1 MADLSIIEKIKLF
14 FETVVSTPFFLIYAI
29 LGIVLA
35 IIMIVDI
42 KKHKKISSILY
53 FMVFSFLTTF
63 VLIRYFSVIVNI
75 IDTFIEVIVKA
86 LYFPSIGFYITML
99 LVSNA
104 IFLVLFFSKKA
115 KKSYKIVSGISNM
128 LIDFLFIMIVSI
140 IAKNNI
146 DINLDVKLYSNST
159 ILVLLQ
165 LSISLIFSMY
175 ILLFFIKIYY
185 KFRLYDK
192 VVTFDNEEYP
202 DMDVYVDNNSV
213 GLGIPNS
220 AVRFIKVLDFS
231 SKSGD
236 KNE

>member
-1 MADLSIIEKIKLF
+1 MADLSIVEKVKLF

-104 IFLVLFFSKKA
+104 TFLVLFFSKKA

-175 ILLFFIKIYY
+175 ILLFFIKI
-185 KFRLYDK
+185 
-192 VVTFDNEEYP
+192 
-202 DMDVYVDNNSV
+202 
-213 GLGIPNS
+213 
-220 AVRFIKVLDFS
+220 
-231 SKSGD
+231 
-236 KNE
+236 